1 MYNYAIVEL
10 FRPFTITPETPYAH
24 AAPLLAASLPTK
36 PALPAI
42 LAATARLCEVLR
54 QFTSDYPNMQIP
66 TLFSQFS
73 LGVAFALLP
82 SVSIS
87 SPFFLPSA
95 SQNLIMILRL
105 LQRAWNLVPVIKYGA
120 LSIKQAASQMCT
132 TIPYEA
138 EAIFTSLELEIA
150 LDKDK
155 DKMSAAWVV
164 DLSTSDVGFHGGRVD
179 DLVKDLNERDI

>member
-1 MYNYAIVEL
+1 M
-10 FRPFTITPETPYAH
+10 TPETPCAH

-42 LAATARLCEVLR
+42 SAAIARLCEVLG
-54 QFTSDYPNMQIP
+54 QFTRDYPNMQIP

-105 LQRAWNLVPVIKYGA
+105 LQRAWKLVPVIKYGA

-132 TIPYEA
+132 SIPYEA
-138 EAIFTSLELEIA
+138 EAIFASLELEIA
-150 LDKDK
+150 LDKAK

-164 DLSTSDVGFHGGRVD
+164 DPSTSDVGYQGGRVD
-179 DLVKDLNERDI
+179 DLIKDLNGLNI